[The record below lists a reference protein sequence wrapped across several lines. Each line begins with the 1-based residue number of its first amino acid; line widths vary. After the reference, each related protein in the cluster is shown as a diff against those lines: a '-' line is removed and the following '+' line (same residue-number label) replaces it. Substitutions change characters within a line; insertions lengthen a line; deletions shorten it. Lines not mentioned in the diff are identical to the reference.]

1 MPESFI
7 DLAKIYYGISTDAPE
22 VYGEGTFLTVLGHA
36 LGRSVVHSIQPDF
49 VYHNI
54 YCLLDGESSKK
65 P

>member
-36 LGRSVVHSIQPDF
+36 LGRSV
-49 VYHNI
+49 YHNI